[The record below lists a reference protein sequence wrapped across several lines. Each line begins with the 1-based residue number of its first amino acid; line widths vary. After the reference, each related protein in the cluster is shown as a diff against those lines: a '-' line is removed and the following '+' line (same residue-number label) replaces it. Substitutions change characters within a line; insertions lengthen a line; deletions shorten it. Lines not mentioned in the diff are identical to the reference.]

1 MTVSLIINGIL
12 TGCIYSLIAIGL
24 TVVFGVMR
32 LINMFHGE
40 AVMLGMYAAFFL
52 FERFGISPYWSVFLT
67 APLFFLFALLVYRL
81 LEPIPA
87 REREM
92 SSLIITLGISFVL
105 STGAMLLWSA
115 DYRTVLLPYA
125 EQVFVLA
132 GTRIGYPA
140 LLSSG
145 FALLMISAL
154 YLFLTRTF
162 TGRAIRAT
170 ALDPDTAACM
180 GVNVRRISY
189 ATFGLGV
196 TLAAVAGGILSPIFY
211 IYPFVGG
218 TFVVKAFV
226 IVVLGGMGSVTGAL
240 FGGILLGISE
250 ALTGSFLEHSM
261 KDSISFLIFLAL
273 LLFRPSG
280 LFGARGRV

>member
-1 MTVSLIINGIL
+1 MTLSLIINGIL

-52 FERFGISPYWSVFLT
+52 FERFGISPYYSVFIT

-81 LEPIPA
+81 LENIPP

-105 STGAMLLWSA
+105 ATGAMLLFSA
-115 DYRTVLLPYA
+115 DYRTVLLPMA
-125 EQVFVLA
+125 QQVISLA
-132 GTRIGYPA
+132 GTRISYPS

-145 FALLMISAL
+145 FSILLIAALF
-154 YLFLTRTF
+154 LFLTRTAA
-162 TGRAIRAT
+162 GRAIRAT
-170 ALDPDTAACM
+170 ALDPETAACM
-180 GVNVRRISY
+180 GVNVRHIAY
-189 ATFGLGV
+189 LTFGIGV

-218 TFVVKAFV
+218 AFVVKAFV
-226 IVVLGGMGSVTGAL
+226 IVVLGGMGSATGAL
-240 FGGILLGISE
+240 CGGILLGVAE
-250 ALTGSFLEHSM
+250 ALGGTLLEHSM

-280 LFGARGRV
+280 LFGSRSRV